1 MTVARWQ
8 RVKALFESALDHPSS
23 SRGDLLEKSD
33 ESPSIVDEVR
43 NLIARDA
50 LAGSFLAEAS
60 SATPSATPVLSP
72 DDVVSGHFRIV
83 SLLGRGG
90 MGVVYRAEDSVLSR
104 PVALKFLS
112 SGLGGTRQALERLKR
127 EARAAAALN
136 HPNICVVYETGEHQG
151 QAFIAMEFLDG
162 HTLKYRIGA
171 EPLKTE
177 ELLEW
182 AGQIASG
189 LEAAHGAGI
198 VHRDI
203 KPANI
208 FITTSGQVKIL
219 DFGLAK
225 VSALSAVAAG
235 GADFTDPLAEDHL
248 STPGMVI
255 GTLPYM
261 SPEQARA
268 EQLDIRTDLFS
279 LGAVLYEMATGKSAF
294 PGATTALIH
303 QAVLGLTPP
312 PVSTVNASV
321 PPELD
326 RIIEKALQKDRSL
339 RYQCALDVSTD
350 LRRLKRDS
358 ESRNSPAV
366 REVASVGEAKPRL
379 RWMVSAALIAIAVLG
394 AAYFFLHRPPK
405 LTDKDTIVVTD
416 FTNTTGDPVFDG
428 TLRQGLSAQLEQSP
442 FLKLLSNQRI
452 SETLALMT
460 KPKDSH
466 VTQELGREVCQRTA
480 SAATIEGSISVFGS
494 QYVLG
499 LNAVNC
505 GNGDILAQEQ
515 VTANGKEQVLK
526 ALGEAATKLRQRLGE
541 SLASVQ
547 KYDVPPQNVTTPS
560 LEALQAYTRGQQAA
574 SFTAAIPFLQ
584 RAISL
589 DPNFAMAHLRLG
601 SNYFDLLETA
611 RAAESA
617 RRAYELRE
625 RTSEL
630 EKLSISSYYELFVT
644 GDLEAAR
651 RANELWAQTYP
662 RDAEPRSFLCV
673 IYGYLGEYEKTLTAT
688 QESLRLDPTNG
699 YDIGN
704 LAYVYLFLNRLD
716 EAKATAEKAPARD
729 FDVPLL
735 HRAIYGVA
743 FLQRNSAGMEHEA
756 IVVKGKPGLEDL
768 VLDEQSN
775 TAAYSGEFSK
785 ARDLSRQA
793 SDSAQRADEK
803 ETAAGYKAEAALHEA
818 LVGNM
823 DLAQQQART
832 ALAQTDSLEVEAMS
846 AIAFGLAGAPAQ
858 ATRLASDLGKRFP
871 ENTIAEF
878 QYLPMIRAVIL
889 LRRNAADKAVEELE
903 AAAPYELG
911 TALPLYP
918 AYLRGGAYL
927 AAKKGAAAGVEF
939 QKILAH
945 PSVVLNDSIGALAHL
960 GLGRSYAMTGDNAKA
975 KTAYGDFL
983 ALWKDADPDLPI
995 LKAAKAEY
1003 AQLK

>member
-33 ESPSIVDEVR
+33 ESPSVVDEVR

-60 SATPSATPVLSP
+60 SATSSATPVLSP
-72 DDVVSGHFRIV
+72 NDLVSGHFRIV
-83 SLLGRGG
+83 SLVGRGG
-90 MGVVYRAEDSVLSR
+90 MGVVYRAEDLVLSR

-112 SGLGGTRQALERLKR
+112 SGLGGTRPALERLKR

-162 HTLKYRIGA
+162 HTLKYRIGT

-182 AGQIASG
+182 AVQIASG
-189 LEAAHGAGI
+189 LEAAHGGGI

-225 VSALSAVAAG
+225 VSAPSAVTIR
-235 GADFTDPLAEDHL
+235 GADTGPLAEEHL
-248 STPGMVI
+248 STQGMVI

-268 EQLDIRTDLFS
+268 EQLDNRTDLFS
-279 LGAVLYEMATGKSAF
+279 FGAVLYEMATGKSAF

-312 PVSTVNASV
+312 PASMLNASV

-326 RIIEKALQKDRSL
+326 RIIEKALEKDRSL
-339 RYQCALDVSTD
+339 RYQRALDVCTD
-350 LRRLKRDS
+350 LKRLQSYS
-358 ESRNSPAV
+358 ESHKWPAG
-366 REVASVGEAKPRL
+366 REMASAAMAKPRL
-379 RWMVSAALIAIAVLG
+379 RWMVSAALILIAALG
-394 AAYFFLHRPPK
+394 AAYFFRHRPPK

-416 FTNTTGDPVFDG
+416 FTNTTGDAVFDG

-442 FLKLLSNQRI
+442 FLKLLSDQRI

-460 KPKDSH
+460 RPKRSR

-480 SAATIEGSISVFGS
+480 SAATIEGSISTLGS

-505 GNGDILAQEQ
+505 GNGDVLAQEQ
-515 VTANGKEQVLK
+515 VTANGKEQVLR
-526 ALGEAATKLRQRLGE
+526 ALGEAATKLRKRLGE

-560 LEALQAYTRGQQAA
+560 LEALQAYTRGEQAA
-574 SFTAAIPFLQ
+574 SFTAQIPFLR
-584 RAISL
+584 RAVSL

-601 SNYFDLLETA
+601 GIYFDLLETA

-644 GDLEAAR
+644 GDLQAAR

-704 LAYVYLFLNRLD
+704 LAYAYLFLNRLD

-735 HRAIYGVA
+735 HRAIYGVD
-743 FLQRNSAGMEHEA
+743 FLRHNSAAMEREA
-756 IVVKGKPGLEDL
+756 LVVKGKPGLEDL

-775 TAAYSGEFSK
+775 TAAYAGEFSR

-793 SDSAQRADEK
+793 FDSAQRADEK

-823 DLAQQQART
+823 SLAEQQARA

-846 AIAFGLAGAPAQ
+846 AIALGLAGAPAK
-858 ATRLASDLGKRFP
+858 ALRLASDLGKRFP

-889 LRRNAADKAVEELE
+889 LRRNAADKAMEELV

-911 TALPLYP
+911 TSLPLYP

-945 PSVVLNDSIGALAHL
+945 PSVVLNDMMGALARL

-975 KTAYGDFL
+975 KIAYGDFL
-983 ALWKDADPDLPI
+983 ALWKDADADIPI

-1003 AQLK
+1003 AKLK